1 MPQALRDLF
10 ALDVTR
16 NIPPVVYFHE
26 QSPQRLAAEVS
37 EYIITGG
44 YADDD
49 PRRKA
54 DQQGIHEAL
63 VNLLERLREGIQR
76 PGGPELP
83 AAWISGFY
91 GSGKSS
97 FAKLLGLSLDNVRL
111 PDQRTLAE
119 ALLARDD
126 SPRRHDLA
134 AAWEGLT
141 RDLHTRAVVFDI
153 GGVARD
159 GEHIHVAALRQVQR
173 ALGYCPHSSHV
184 AAFELALETDGLWRD
199 FEQAAREVLGKPW
212 SAARD
217 EALAEDHFS
226 HVMHHL
232 QPTRYR
238 DPTSWIDTRAGIKTG
253 AGTSVSEAVEA
264 LGRMMDHRC
273 PRATL
278 FLVIDE
284 VSQYIHQDEGRM
296 LALQSWVAELGQR
309 LRGRVWLLATGQQK
323 LDTQS
328 GNSVLAKLKDRFP
341 SALRV
346 HLTNSNIRD
355 VVHKRLLQKRPEAVP
370 ALQQLFRAHRAD
382 LKRLAYGCEDIAEQ
396 DFVEVYPLLPGH
408 IDLLLDITTAIRIGS
423 TRAQSDDQT
432 LRGLLQLLGEL
443 FRERK
448 LADRPVGTLIA
459 LDEIYEVQR
468 TALHADLQNS
478 LARLLAHEAVVAD
491 PLAVRVV
498 KAVAL
503 LQQVQDGQR
512 HDNPRPTTDEF
523 VARCLYARLGEA
535 NAQPAV
541 REVLERLRGLNLLA
555 YSERTGYKV
564 QSAAGQEWERTRAD
578 LLVDQSTLVATV
590 RDQLKALLDEPE
602 RPKLRGNPFAWS
614 AWFGDEHCLREEH
627 IKAAR
632 GRDVEA
638 PVDLRLLFDPR
649 RRLPERWAA
658 ESDVGPLRDRLVW
671 VADSPGAVEEHA
683 REYVRSVRMID
694 TYARMGPS
702 VSYENQR
709 LLLEERTRAEGLQR
723 SLQDAIKSTFLDGRF
738 WFRGGAIKPRDHGAT
753 FGAALLK
760 VMTDVLPKLYP
771 SYVDVVVK
779 PAEYEQLLQ
788 KELSGLSA
796 KFFERHDGAEGLGF
810 FASDSKRVV
819 ATCTG
824 AVPTAVAQSL
834 AGVGGRA
841 AGLSGGDLLNH
852 FAGPPYGWS
861 PDVVKAA
868 VVALVRASRVSVQTA
883 KGKKLS
889 SVLDEGARELFL
901 QDREFRLASFFP
913 ASEGEVTARDRTAI
927 CRWFADALQH
937 DLDRD
942 NDAIAEAVWET
953 FPTVRGHLKESEA
966 RLVAMAC
973 AVPDTFTRLGTAL
986 QACQSSRKVEEIVL
1000 AVKRHLDAL
1009 RDGAAAL
1016 YALRPA
1022 LTAEAEEDVRALRAV
1037 VAQPLRQLEDAGQL
1051 GDLRLDAARLRA
1063 HAQHPTP
1070 WVDHEALR
1078 PLLSAVRMR
1087 YRAVRAER
1095 LAGLARDVDEARAEL
1110 SRRAGFDTL
1119 DPDTAHAV
1127 LRPFAGVLLDARAED
1142 ESPSLNDLTERT
1154 VGRLLRAR
1162 EEAHRLLDE
1171 ALAAKRTVPVRPL
1184 KVELRGREVGSLE
1197 ELDALLA
1204 ALRARVADQ
1213 LRAGARVRLE

>member
-1 MPQALRDLF
+1 MPPALRDLF

-26 QSPQRLAAEVS
+26 QNPQRLAAEVS

-54 DQQGIHEAL
+54 NQHGIHEAL
-63 VNLLERLREGIQR
+63 VHLMQRLREGIER
-76 PGGPELP
+76 PGGSDLP

-97 FAKLLGLSLDNVRL
+97 FAKLLGLSLDGVVL
-111 PDQRTLAE
+111 PDQRTLAQ

-141 RDLHTRAVVFDI
+141 RDLRTRAVVFDI

-159 GEHIHVAALRQVQR
+159 GEHIHVAALRQVQKR
-173 ALGYCPHSSHV
+173 LGYCPRSSQV
-184 AAFELALETDGLWRD
+184 ADFELALETDGLWSD
-199 FEQAAREVLGKPW
+199 FERAAREVLGKPW
-212 SAARD
+212 SVARE

-232 QPTRYR
+232 QPARYR
-238 DPTSWIDTRAGIKTG
+238 EPTSWIDARAGIKTG
-253 AGTSVSEAVEA
+253 AGTSVSEGVEA
-264 LGRMMDHRC
+264 LGKMMDHRC
-273 PRATL
+273 PRHTL

-284 VSQYIHQDEGRM
+284 VSQYVHQDEGRM

-323 LDTQS
+323 LDEQS
-328 GNSVLAKLKDRFP
+328 GNRVLAKLKDRFP

-355 VVHKRLLQKRPEAVP
+355 VVHKRLLQKRPDAVP

-382 LKRLAYGCEDIAEQ
+382 LKRLAYGCEDIAEL

-443 FRERK
+443 FRERS
-448 LADRPVGTLIA
+448 LADREVGALIT

-478 LARLLAHEAVVAD
+478 LARILLHDAVAHD
-491 PLAVRVV
+491 PLAGRVV

-503 LQQVQDGQR
+503 LQQLQDAQR
-512 HDNPRPTTDEF
+512 NDNPRPTSDEF
-523 VARCLYARLGEA
+523 VARCLYARLGDP

-578 LLVDQSTLVATV
+578 LQVDQSTLVGTV
-590 RDQLKALLDEPE
+590 RDQLKGLLDEPE

-614 AWFGDEHCLREEH
+614 AWFGDEQCLREEH
-627 IKAAR
+627 IKAPR

-638 PVDLRLLFDPR
+638 PVDLRMVSDPAR
-649 RRLPERWAA
+649 RGSQRWAV
-658 ESDVGPLRDRLVW
+658 ESDVGELRNRVVW
-671 VADSPGAVEEHA
+671 VADSTNAVEESA
-683 REYVRSVRMID
+683 REYVRSTRMID
-694 TYARMGPS
+694 AHARLGAS
-702 VSYENQR
+702 LSLENQR
-709 LLLEERTRAEGLQR
+709 LLLEERARAEGLER
-723 SLQDAIKSTFLDGRF
+723 SLREAIKAAFLDGRF
-738 WFRGGAIKPRDHGAT
+738 WFRGGEIKPRDHGAT
-753 FGAALLK
+753 FAAALLK
-760 VMTDVLPKLYP
+760 VTNDVLPKLYP
-771 SYVDVVVK
+771 SFVDVVVR

-788 KELSGLSA
+788 KELSGVSS
-796 KFFERHDGAEGLGF
+796 KFFERFEGGDGLGF

-834 AGVGGRA
+834 SGGSGRP
-841 AGLSGGDLLNH
+841 AGLSGGDLLTH
-852 FAGPPYGWS
+852 FARPPYGWA

-868 VVALVRASRVSVQTA
+868 VVALVRAGRVSVQTA

-889 SVLDEGARELFL
+889 SVLDEGARDFFL

-927 CRWFADALQH
+927 CRWFADTLAR
-937 DLDRD
+937 DLDRE

-953 FPTVRGHLKESEA
+953 FPLVRDQLQEA
-966 RLVAMAC
+966 EGRLRAMDC
-973 AVPDTFTRLGTAL
+973 KVPDTLARMGDAL
-986 QACQSSRKVEEIVL
+986 KACQSSRKVEEIVL

-1009 RDGAAAL
+1009 RDGAALL
-1016 YALRPA
+1016 YSLRPA
-1022 LTAEAEEDVRALRAV
+1022 LTAEAEADVRSLRAV
-1037 VAQPLRQLEDAGQL
+1037 VAEELRQLDEVGAP
-1051 GDLRLDAARLRA
+1051 GDLRLDAGQLRA
-1063 HAQHPTP
+1063 RADHPSP
-1070 WVDHEALR
+1070 WQDHEALR
-1078 PLLSAVRMR
+1078 PLVARVRAR
-1087 YRAVRAER
+1087 YRDARATLLTR
-1095 LAGLARDVDEARAEL
+1095 LGRDVEAAREEIG
-1110 SRRAGFDTL
+1110 RRPGFEAL
-1119 DPDTAHAV
+1119 DPDSAHAV
-1127 LRPFAGVLLDARAED
+1127 LKPFALVLHDARVED
-1142 ESPSLNDLTERT
+1142 NTPSLNDLAERAL
-1154 VGRLLRAR
+1154 GRLHKAR
-1162 EEAHRLLDE
+1162 DAANGLLDE
-1171 ALAAKRTVPVRPL
+1171 ALAAKQAAPVRPL
-1184 KVELRGREVGSLE
+1184 KVELRGREIGSLE
-1197 ELDALLA
+1197 ELDALLEV
-1204 ALRARVADQ
+1204 LRSRVVDQ
-1213 LRAGARVRLE
+1213 LRAGMRVRLE